1 MGLVFV
7 EMSFTTKVKITL
19 KTVASKTLTTNGSLS
34 TPVDCILYPTKDTV
48 RSVKERFALAQAVPF
63 PEQDLVLEGRVLD
76 DDMRIVDCDV
86 KNNASLDFVVRATQG
101 TLAQQLAELLDTKP
115 VASAELGF
123 LYSLKFGVS
132 FDEALDVLGIAGQG
146 MEDFALEQKLL
157 RVVDGCIG
165 LACKDDTPKVK
176 IDTKIAE
183 MPEKAT
189 VDDEIVVEEIADVV
203 KDVDSDV
210 LGAWQRVGASI
221 KDSMANFEEDDI
233 ETLHPFSRS
242 LRIRKSVQ
250 CADKEAPVDV
260 NAQKNVGAH
269 IVDVLVA
276 AADEVEREAE
286 ELPGS
291 ETTCTVAGIDAMLG
305 EKVDVAAWEG
315 VSKNINKAFSRIIDE
330 DDSDSEEFLPQV
342 DSVKTC
348 TVSKTDSMLGD
359 KVDVVAWKGV
369 SMNINKAFSRI
380 IDEDVSDLEEFLPQP
395 QKVTLNRDSTKL
407 FSHTCHDVDDEEIRV
422 EHWQFLGAR
431 IHQTLAMCGTEESD
445 CEM

>member
-1 MGLVFV
+1 LGLVFV

-76 DDMRIVDCDV
+76 DDMRIVDCGV

-176 IDTKIAE
+176 IDTKMAE
-183 MPEKAT
+183 TPEKAT

-250 CADKEAPVDV
+250 CENKEAPVDV
-260 NAQKNVGAH
+260 CQ
-269 IVDVLVA
+269 
-276 AADEVEREAE
+276 

-330 DDSDSEEFLPQV
+330 DDSDSEESLPQV